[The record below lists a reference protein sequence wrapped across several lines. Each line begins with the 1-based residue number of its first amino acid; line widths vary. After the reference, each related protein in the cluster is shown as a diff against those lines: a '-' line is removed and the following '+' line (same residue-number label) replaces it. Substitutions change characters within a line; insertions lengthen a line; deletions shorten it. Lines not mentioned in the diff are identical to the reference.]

1 MGIGNE
7 MIVIDI
13 GGSRATL
20 LKLADDIHAMFSGGD
35 AEDGV
40 TLYGSEN
47 TLRGQGEVQIRF
59 SNEDMED
66 RDDIPADAVFV
77 DVENVE

>member
-1 MGIGNE
+1 

-20 LKLADDIHAMFSGGD
+20 LKLADDIHTMFAGKD
-35 AEDGV
+35 TEDGV
-40 TLYGSEN
+40 TLYGTEN
-47 TLRGQGEVQIRF
+47 TLDGQSEVQIRF

-66 RDDIPADAVFV
+66 RDDIPSDAVFV
-77 DVENVE
+77 DLEYGAR